1 MSRKNGNQIMHKKYW
16 VLYLFTIMTA
26 MNTVVQAGDSIAS
39 FAEFDRKAQAKEP
52 LTVVFFG
59 GSLTWGANASD
70 PQTSSYRA
78 LMADYMRNK
87 YPDTPFA
94 FYDAAIGGTGSNLG
108 IFRLDRDVLKYD
120 PDLVFLDFTAND
132 DLYGKNREAL
142 VAYETLLRR
151 MIAAGIPVQQAF
163 FGFKGQFGD
172 NYNPDAV
179 WRRID
184 HMKLSDYYNTP
195 QGDIYPLMQEKIISG
210 GETLNSLW
218 PFDGAHPDDK
228 GYVVFFEAVKQGF
241 DKAIAEKKVCKLP
254 EKPLFGEYKTVKRIK
269 LSETELP
276 KGWSVAKTYRTSFWF
291 DGLAS
296 RWMGDV
302 AMCDAKDAGNIEP
315 LKLEVEGSI
324 LGIFGEANE
333 QGLGFEVMIDGKP
346 FPLITMKNGKE
357 ESRSDVWDMNTS
369 RFGKGNLF
377 MWRQISDSL
386 ANEKHVVEL
395 IPVIPEGVEKGQLRI
410 ESVCVASE

>member
-1 MSRKNGNQIMHKKYW
+1 MLRSMRRRRVFAVITKGVLCMKFDIGKKI
-16 VLYLFTIMTA
+16 LA
-26 MNTVVQAGDSIAS
+26 NTVLMILLVGLAVSVGM
-39 FAEFDRKAQAKEP
+39 FM
-52 LTVVFFG
+52 
-59 GSLTWGANASD
+59 
-70 PQTSSYRA
+70 A
-78 LMADYMRNK
+78 LR
-87 YPDTPFA
+87 
-94 FYDAAIGGTGSNLG
+94 IGRSV
-108 IFRLDRDVLKYD
+108 D
-120 PDLVFLDFTAND
+120 
-132 DLYGKNREAL
+132 
-142 VAYETLLRR
+142 
-151 MIAAGIPVQQAF
+151 
-163 FGFKGQFGD
+163 
-172 NYNPDAV
+172 
-179 WRRID
+179 
-184 HMKLSDYYNTP
+184 
-195 QGDIYPLMQEKIISG
+195 PLMQEKIISG

-410 ESVCVASE
+410 ESVCVAGE